1 MKQRVGNT
9 LLCALYILYGVLAAT
24 RQRGWK
30 EKSWETEEFYI
41 GSIDRKSCKTSV
53 DRMCEDRWP
62 KIDEIMGLWVE
73 GYEKDENRKR
83 ILRLIQALN
92 WPDPRKKKK
101 KSFVPNVHHLDHLTL
116 SWSNSIKFTS
126 SLGLHLVQ
134 RFTADAVRLILIPSE
149 PEFIST
155 LYIERV
161 FLTKSFGQNM
171 ILF

>member
-1 MKQRVGNT
+1 

-92 WPDPRKKKK
+92 
-101 KSFVPNVHHLDHLTL
+101 
-116 SWSNSIKFTS
+116 
-126 SLGLHLVQ
+126 
-134 RFTADAVRLILIPSE
+134 
-149 PEFIST
+149 
-155 LYIERV
+155 
-161 FLTKSFGQNM
+161 
-171 ILF
+171 